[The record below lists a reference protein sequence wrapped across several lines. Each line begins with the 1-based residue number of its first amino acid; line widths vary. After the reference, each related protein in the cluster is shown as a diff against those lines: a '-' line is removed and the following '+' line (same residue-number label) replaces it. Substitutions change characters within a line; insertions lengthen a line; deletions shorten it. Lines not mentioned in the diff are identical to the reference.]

1 MVGRG
6 GRAAALVAAAAAAA
20 VTGCAPAS
28 QVASTSP
35 VAVHGVVDA
44 PDGTPAAG
52 LRVGLVKQLDA
63 GEALGGLV
71 VIGVSLG
78 LACFGGGPNVPD
90 ICAHQP
96 STATG
101 RDGRFRFQLSG
112 SDTQNSLGR
121 ASTFSIVTSLP
132 AGAGELTG
140 PSTSED
146 LELQAADLEV
156 PALRLWR
163 PPVRLSPAGASLRV
177 DWPPPSSDYGGS
189 PGYDVRLQDAG
200 SLPVWT
206 FTDTH
211 PGAVLDARLLEDSHG
226 GAIVEA
232 RTQMPAPG
240 TTAQLT
246 YRSATLAYRGGAG
259 PPPSRGRPC
268 SVVRGGVSVPLS
280 PCTLTDGDLVHPG
293 ISTGS
298 AHPPPAVGSASPA
311 PEHAQ
316 VDMGTTVPVTLVVV
330 RGCPGCAVEGSTD
343 GTSWSALGTVPTEPG
358 SVEPPGGHATARY
371 VRAGGAAGVGGL
383 REISVWTAAPAPGV
397 QAGGG
402 GPGGP
407 AAGGGAPPAAP
418 SPATDLR
425 PVAFGLVAI
434 AVAIAGLAVAMARR
448 RAPAG
453 RR

>member
-6 GRAAALVAAAAAAA
+6 GRAAAMVAAAAVAA
-20 VTGCAPAS
+20 VSGCAPAS
-28 QVASTSP
+28 QVASTST

-63 GEALGGLV
+63 AEALGGLF

-78 LACFGGGPNVPD
+78 LACFGGGANVPD

-96 STATG
+96 STASG
-101 RDGRFRFQLSG
+101 GDGRFRFQLSG

-140 PSTSED
+140 PSTAED
-146 LELQAADLEV
+146 LELQAADIEV

-163 PPVRLSPAGASLRV
+163 PPVRLTPSGGSLTV
-177 DWPPPSSDYGGS
+177 DWPPPSAGYGGS
-189 PGYDVRLQDAG
+189 PGYDVRFQDAA

-206 FTDTH
+206 FSDTH

-232 RTQMPAPG
+232 RTRMPAPG

-246 YRSATLAYRGGAG
+246 YRSATVAYRGGAG
-259 PPPSRGRPC
+259 APASRGRPC
-268 SVVRGGVSVPLS
+268 SAVRGGVSVPLT

-293 ISTGS
+293 IPTGS
-298 AHPPPAVGSASPA
+298 AHPSPAVGSASPA

-316 VDMGTTVPVTLVVV
+316 VDMGAAVPVTLVVV
-330 RGCPGCAVEGSTD
+330 RGCPGCAVEGSSD

-358 SVEPPGGHATARY
+358 SVEPPGGRAPARY
-371 VRAGGAAGVGGL
+371 VRCGGSAGVGGL
-383 REISVWTAAPAPGV
+383 REISVWTAAAAAGARAGDGSGGPP
-397 QAGGG
+397 AGGG
-402 GPGGP
+402 TAPAATGPG
-407 AAGGGAPPAAP
+407 
-418 SPATDLR
+418 TDLR
-425 PVAFGLVAI
+425 PLVVALVAL
-434 AVAIAGLAVAMARR
+434 AAAIAGLAVVIAVR

-453 RR
+453 AR